1 MEAVLERNLAENISR
16 VLYPNDNVSSKQA
29 VTHTGCRAQKDPVAP
44 LTESVRWYQ
53 GLHLPRGLMAAM
65 LPRSTCTSPESFLV
79 SALLPL
85 GSCGGGGSAQMC
97 CQGLCVCLAHI
108 HVIAGPW
115 ACRQQCHWNPAW
127 QEEQGQAWT

>member
-29 VTHTGCRAQKDPVAP
+29 VIHTGCRAQKDSMAP

-53 GLHLPRGLMAAM
+53 GRHVAQEYLHISREFSGF
-65 LPRSTCTSPESFLV
+65 C
-79 SALLPL
+79 LLPL

-108 HVIAGPW
+108 HVVAAPW